1 MFASI
6 VNTWYNKMGIPQQ
19 VVYHKSTVLYIW
31 KLKPFVRGRKG
42 LIFMDIPTLSVA
54 MSQANI
60 VNQYNIAVLA
70 KTLDTVEES
79 GAMMIKMM
87 EQSVNP
93 HLGQNIDITV

>member
-1 MFASI
+1 
-6 VNTWYNKMGIPQQ
+6 
-19 VVYHKSTVLYIW
+19 
-31 KLKPFVRGRKG
+31 
-42 LIFMDIPTLSVA
+42 MDIPTLSVA

-93 HLGQNIDITV
+93 NLGGNIDIRI

>member
-1 MFASI
+1 
-6 VNTWYNKMGIPQQ
+6 
-19 VVYHKSTVLYIW
+19 
-31 KLKPFVRGRKG
+31 
-42 LIFMDIPTLSVA
+42 MDIPTLSVA

-87 EQSVNP
+87 EQSVTP
-93 HLGQNIDITV
+93 HRGQNSDITV